1 MAGAE
6 TCFQK
11 ERQDSRVTP
20 LQTRGEAQQGELE
33 MEASPVKVQSE
44 PVCQASCDQVNPQPE
59 TTIFSLSQSE
69 SVWTAEKS
77 HSTCEIYRHSIL
89 LMSVGGS
96 VLFCGSVI
104 SALYFGVRTQQVASI
119 MGPVLVSVGLM
130 VLVVGLVLVPI
141 IKQDQKPPPPV
152 KRKQSYPRQP
162 IFNL

>member
-1 MAGAE
+1 MAGTE

-11 ERQDSRVTP
+11 ERQASRVIP
-20 LQTRGEAQQGELE
+20 LQTQGDAQQGELE
-33 MEASPVKVQSE
+33 MEASPVKVQSQ
-44 PVCQASCDQVNPQPE
+44 PVCQASCNQVNPQPE

-69 SVWTAEKS
+69 SVWTEDKP
-77 HSTCEIYRHSIL
+77 HSTCAIYQHSIL

-96 VLFCGSVI
+96 VLLCGSVI

-141 IKQDQKPPPPV
+141 IKQSQKPPPV